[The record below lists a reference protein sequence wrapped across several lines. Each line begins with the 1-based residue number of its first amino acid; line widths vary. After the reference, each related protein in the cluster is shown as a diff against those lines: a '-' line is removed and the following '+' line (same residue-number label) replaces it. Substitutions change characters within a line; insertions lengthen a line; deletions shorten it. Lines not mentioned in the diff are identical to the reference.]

1 MTTAVAAPQSRTK
14 PRTQPPAAAPRP
26 PAAPTEPARTPAS
39 LAAAFISMG
48 SMLEISATG
57 WAHWAGSC
65 DAARL
70 LLMARADIEEHA
82 QRNINEAERAGD
94 FALDIAALIKAARRA
109 PGPAEPAEAKKLL
122 DQAMADLAW
131 IADMP
136 VAELMADAAA
146 PAAPQQDLAEWRK
159 LACSANYEVQRLAQ
173 TMVRLA
179 DQLDLD
185 AQPVFHGLAARI
197 AQLSEI
203 VYSAGRLHGEDPAEA
218 GTPPLKD
225 LQHIFAGGLCLD

>member
-1 MTTAVAAPQSRTK
+1 MTAVAQRPKA
-14 PRTQPPAAAPRP
+14 RTQQPATASRPAASL
-26 PAAPTEPARTPAS
+26 TEPVRTPTS
-39 LAAAFISMG
+39 MRAAFTSMG

-57 WAHWAGSC
+57 WAHWVGSC

-70 LLMARADIEEHA
+70 LLMAKAGIEEHA
-82 QRNINEAERAGD
+82 QRNINDADRATD

-136 VAELMADAAA
+136 VAELIADAAA
-146 PAAPQQDLAEWRK
+146 PATPQQDRAEWLR
-159 LACSANYEVQRLAQ
+159 LACSANYETLRLAQ

-179 DQLDLD
+179 AQLDPD
-185 AQPVFHGLAARI
+185 AQPVFHGMAARI

-203 VYSAGRLHGEDPAEA
+203 VYSAGQLHGQDPADV
-218 GTPPLKD
+218 GTPPLHD
-225 LQHIFAGGLCLD
+225 LRSVFEGGLNCG

>member
-1 MTTAVAAPQSRTK
+1 MTAVAQRPKT
-14 PRTQPPAAAPRP
+14 RTQPPAAAPRP
-26 PAAPTEPARTPAS
+26 PAAPTEPTRTPAS

-82 QRNINEAERAGD
+82 RRNINEAERAGD

-136 VAELMADAAA
+136 MAELMADAAA
-146 PAAPQQDLAEWRK
+146 PAAQQQGQEARLELARGANYQIKRLAET
-159 LACSANYEVQRLAQ
+159 LIL
-173 TMVRLA
+173 LA
-179 DQLDLD
+179 DQLDSD

-197 AQLSEI
+197 AQLSEL
-203 VYSAGRLHGEDPAEA
+203 VYFAGQLHGEDPAIV
-218 GTPPLKD
+218 GTPPLCD
-225 LQHIFAGGLCLD
+225 LLSTFEGGLHCG

>member
-1 MTTAVAAPQSRTK
+1 MLATFFRIGSSLEVSSNCWPDK
-14 PRTQPPAAAPRP
+14 
-26 PAAPTEPARTPAS
+26 TERCEPV
-39 LAAAFISMG
+39 
-48 SMLEISATG
+48 
-57 WAHWAGSC
+57 
-65 DAARL
+65 RL
-70 LLMARADIEEHA
+70 LLTAKDDIEHY
-82 QRNINEAERAGD
+82 AERFINDLSSARD
-94 FALDIAALIKAARRA
+94 FAFDIVALIKAARRA

-146 PAAPQQDLAEWRK
+146 PAAQQQDQVEWRK

-218 GTPPLKD
+218 GTPPLKE
-225 LQHIFAGGLCLD
+225 LQHIFAGGLCLG